1 MIGTIIIAVI
11 GYGLSLAC
19 IAGMVA
25 CARIFFKSQK
35 NDHDEDLGFKGFFL
49 FLVAALAAAAV
60 TRALAGGW

>member
-11 GYGLSLAC
+11 GYGLSLVC
-19 IAGMVA
+19 SAGMVA
-25 CARIFFKSQK
+25 CACIFFTSQK

-49 FLVAALAAAAV
+49 FLVGAIAAAAI